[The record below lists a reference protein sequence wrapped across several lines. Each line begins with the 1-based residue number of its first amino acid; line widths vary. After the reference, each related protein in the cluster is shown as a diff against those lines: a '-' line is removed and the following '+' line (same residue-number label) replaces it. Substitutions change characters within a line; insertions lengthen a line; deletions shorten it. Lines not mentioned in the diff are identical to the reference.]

1 MTRSWNNLA
10 ARVDGLG
17 LRERVFLF
25 LAVMVVGVV
34 LVDAWWVS
42 PERMLHQQLR
52 QQFDAN
58 AVELQRLRD
67 DARLL
72 ELKPNVAQQ
81 ARDELRR
88 VQAGIATTNAGIGA
102 VSAGPSGS
110 STSLPDVLR
119 HFLRRYPALSL
130 VRTGNLAADAATAA
144 TAARPGAVSRQGQEL
159 TVAGPYA
166 DLVRFVQTLETAMP
180 DLRWGQLKLQAEQ
193 QPPELTLQVFLV
205 GVRP

>member
-1 MTRSWNNLA
+1 M
-10 ARVDGLG
+10 
-17 LRERVFLF
+17 
-25 LAVMVVGVV
+25 
-34 LVDAWWVS
+34 
-42 PERMLHQQLR
+42 
-52 QQFDAN
+52 
-58 AVELQRLRD
+58 
-67 DARLL
+67 
-72 ELKPNVAQQ
+72 Q
-81 ARDELRR
+81 AR
-88 VQAGIATTNAGIGA
+88 IATTNAGIGA

-130 VRTGNLAADAATAA
+130 VRTGNLAADAAIAATAA

>member
-42 PERMLHQQLR
+42 PERMRHQQLR

-72 ELKPNVAQQ
+72 ELKPNVA
-81 ARDELRR
+81 
-88 VQAGIATTNAGIGA
+88 
-102 VSAGPSGS
+102 
-110 STSLPDVLR
+110 
-119 HFLRRYPALSL
+119 
-130 VRTGNLAADAATAA
+130 
-144 TAARPGAVSRQGQEL
+144 
-159 TVAGPYA
+159 
-166 DLVRFVQTLETAMP
+166 
-180 DLRWGQLKLQAEQ
+180 
-193 QPPELTLQVFLV
+193 
-205 GVRP
+205 